1 MHTMPRIL
9 AFVSAAA
16 LLGGVNAFPQSMQT
30 SGSDVAQSVQQVA
43 TRAENSVMALAK
55 AIPADKYNFAPSKE
69 IFKPGSDADFA
80 TVRTVAQ
87 QLTHLAGLPYHM
99 LPAFGVKP
107 DAEPDMKALNSMTSK
122 DDILKALQASFDY
135 QNKVIATLTPENA
148 FSPKNGPFHNS
159 LMGML
164 IMMMNDYGDHYGQ
177 LVEYG
182 RMNGIVPPSTAHQMQ
197 MRHGAAPKM

>member
-1 MHTMPRIL
+1 MRTMPRFL

-16 LLGGVNAFPQSMQT
+16 LLGGVNAFPQAMHASNA
-30 SGSDVAQSVQQVA
+30 DAAQSVVQFA
-43 TRAENSVMALAK
+43 TRVENNLMAMAK
-55 AIPADKYNFAPSKE
+55 AIPADKYNFAPSNDL
-69 IFKPGSDADFA
+69 FKPGSQADFA

-87 QLTHLAGLPYHM
+87 QFTHIASMPYHM

-107 DAEPDMKALNSMTSK
+107 DAEPDLQALNSMTSK

-148 FSPKNGPFHNS
+148 FAPKGPRNMT
-159 LMGML
+159 LIGML
-164 IMMMNDYGDHYGQ
+164 LMMMNDYGDHYGQ

-182 RMNGIVPPSTAHQMQ
+182 RMNGIVPPSTARQMQ
-197 MRHGAAPKM
+197 MRHEHGSKM